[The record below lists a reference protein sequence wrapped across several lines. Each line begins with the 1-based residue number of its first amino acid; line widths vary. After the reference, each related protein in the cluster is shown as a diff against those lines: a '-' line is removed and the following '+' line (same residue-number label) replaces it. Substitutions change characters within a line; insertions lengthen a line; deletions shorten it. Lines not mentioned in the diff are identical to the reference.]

1 MCVPV
6 WLSVLTYGLRFSP
19 FYARACLTDWV
30 IFFFFFVECQKLKK
44 KKKKLA
50 QITNSERLFEKRMQQ
65 IK

>member
-30 IFFFFFVECQKLKK
+30 IFFFFRRMPKAKK
-44 KKKKLA
+44 RKKKLA
-50 QITNSERLFEKRMQQ
+50 QNTNSERLFEKRMQQ